1 LSSRP
6 LFLTDA
12 EAAIGPPRAADAR
25 RAHALTAVLLP
36 PSLLCALMAC
46 AALSTAWLAHID
58 FSRLFAPY
66 FSASGSVTLL
76 CVGLSAFV
84 WVAQLARR
92 RADDPL
98 RIVAGRLRARM
109 PLLLLP
115 LVVFPL
121 FMVAYT
127 CAKTAIPFLVGY
139 RWEGFWAAGDRMI
152 FGDDAWR
159 IAHRWL
165 GTRWMPAWEWLY
177 TVGWGGALAFTV
189 ALVPLN
195 ARPRTVAVFYTAMLA
210 SWLVGGFLFA
220 YAFSAAGPVFAHLTD
235 PKLGASFTELRQVL
249 DNSLTPNGS
258 IRLTQRYLLDAFDAH
273 IAFKGGGISAFPSMH
288 IATVS
293 IYVMAARRT
302 RWIVPAVLFWT
313 VIFVGS
319 GYFGYHYWVDG
330 LAAAAVAAVCW
341 VLAERIF
348 AERLLPRELEDGAEA
363 PVKVERL

>member
-1 LSSRP
+1 V
-6 LFLTDA
+6 TDA
-12 EAAIGPPRAADAR
+12 EVAIRSTSRAVGGGRGP
-25 RAHALTAVLLP
+25 ALAAVLGP
-36 PSLLCALMAC
+36 PSLLCALMVC
-46 AALSTAWLAHID
+46 AALATAYLAHVD
-58 FSRLFAPY
+58 FSRLFIPY
-66 FSASGSVTLL
+66 FSASGSVTVL
-76 CVGLSAFV
+76 CIGLSAFA

-98 RIVAGRLRARM
+98 KIVAARLRGRA

-115 LVVFPL
+115 LLVFPL

-177 TVGWGGALAFTV
+177 TVGWGGALAFAA

-195 ARPRTVAVFYTAMLA
+195 ARLRTVAVFYTAMLA
-210 SWLVGGFLFA
+210 TWLVGGFLFA

-235 PKLGASFTELRQVL
+235 PKLGASFDGLRQLL
-249 DNSLTPNGS
+249 DDHLSAASS
-258 IRLTQRYLLDAFDAH
+258 IRLTQLYLTDAFDLH
-273 IAFKGGGISAFPSMH
+273 VAFKGGGISAFPSMH
-288 IATVS
+288 LATAA
-293 IYVMAARRT
+293 IYVMATRRT
-302 RWIVPAVLFWT
+302 RWVVPAVLFWAA
-313 VIFVGS
+313 IFVGS

-330 LAAAAVAAVCW
+330 LGAAAVAAICW
-341 VLAERIF
+341 VVTERC
-348 AERLLPRELEDGAEA
+348 LPAWREFDDVSASASSPAGAM
-363 PVKVERL
+363 PRGKP